1 MDHDIRKEQKMSR
14 LNTIPGYEGMVYYLL
29 KFGRHKEYLESLR
42 SGNIYMD
49 RFRTYV
55 EQERRE
61 KMKGQGDSYEASLV
75 VHALSGEFRDPETD
89 KLLFEIGP
97 STLILTSS
105 DFLDRPVFCS
115 MALDASMLEV
125 VDDCGEYYNT
135 RVMFSDEQKE
145 LLPKVFGEHV
155 VSIEFPVFFDRMHS
169 WFYKHKM
176 PVIAGM
182 VDYEDYSKM
191 TSKRAELFNK
201 QDPNF
206 FLIKDNKLA
215 YQNEY
220 RFVPFTLETT
230 EPMIIN
236 VGDLSEITQIHNS
249 VELLNSEI
257 FLKVAKVDSSK
268 DTL

>member
-1 MDHDIRKEQKMSR
+1 MSR

-29 KFGRHKEYLESLR
+29 KFGRHKQYLESLR

-61 KMKGQGDSYEASLV
+61 KKKGQGDSFEASLV
-75 VHALSGEFRDPETD
+75 VHTLSGEFRNPETD
-89 KLLFEIGP
+89 ELIFEMGP
-97 STLILTSS
+97 GRLVLTPSG
-105 DFLDRPVFCS
+105 FLDRPVFCS
-115 MALDASMLEV
+115 MALDASMMEV
-125 VDDCGEYYNT
+125 VDDCGEYYNI
-135 RVMFSDEQKE
+135 RVIFSDEQKE

-155 VSIEFPVFFDRMHS
+155 VSIEFPGFFERIHS

-182 VDYEDYSKM
+182 VDYDDLSINSY
-191 TSKRAELFNK
+191 KRLELFNK
-201 QDPNF
+201 QDPNL
-206 FLIKDNKLA
+206 FLIKSKELA

-220 RFVPFTLETT
+220 RFVPFTLEIT

-236 VGDLSEITQIHNS
+236 VGDLSKIAQIHNS

-257 FLKVAKVDSSK
+257 FLKVAKVHSSK
-268 DTL
+268 DIL